1 MSDRFSCWSL
11 FLWRINIGLIELKSE
26 KGRFSLSLLVNLERK
41 FSVSVLIF
49 IEDISKKFVWYEK
62 RSTNGVTNVDL
73 FWRRRRDSNPRAR
86 EG

>member
-1 MSDRFSCWSL
+1 MSDQFSCWSL

-73 FWRRRRDSNPRAR
+73 F
-86 EG
+86 

>member
-11 FLWRINIGLIELKSE
+11 FLWRINIGLIALKSE

-73 FWRRRRDSNPRAR
+73 F
-86 EG
+86 